1 VTCGQGNKP
10 SRSTK
15 RRQAKRLSAFKNDS
29 GSCHVPERRCLVGRV
44 INLRGPQNAG
54 KPSDYQL
61 FKNDS
66 GSCHVPERR

>member
-10 SRSTK
+10 
-15 RRQAKRLSAFKNDS
+15 
-29 GSCHVPERRCLVGRV
+29 
-44 INLRGPQNAG
+44 RGPQNAG

-66 GSCHVPERR
+66 GSWRYLVGLKGQGPVIWKL